1 MNYKYPEHRVIALL
15 LMVPAG
21 FLVVKTLLAVY
32 RFVWRHAEL
41 LFDILATIAVVGI
54 LLVLAIFLVPELRQ
68 LYFNFRYGPGIYQL
82 LDSQIAETEQALE
95 RVSYRAREL
104 SFHIKRLQHRIRNIP
119 ENRRIFHRNVNA
131 GMVYLN
137 QLQEVF
143 ETFRK
148 FLATRLRELEQAK
161 LQIDIV
167 QDMEALVH
175 AFEGELGEWLDLYP
189 AFSGE
194 LEAFL
199 EQELERQLKSQRT
212 ARISALR
219 GYGSLSLPS
228 FPFRFDALRYPG
240 TVPSIVEEIF
250 QESYYLL
257 DKLELQARAL
267 ETLRQSGGSERGS
280 S

>member
-41 LFDILATIAVVGI
+41 LFDILATIAIVGI

-119 ENRRIFHRNVNA
+119 ENRRIGRGLF
-131 GMVYLN
+131 
-137 QLQEVF
+137 
-143 ETFRK
+143 
-148 FLATRLRELEQAK
+148 TR
-161 LQIDIV
+161 
-167 QDMEALVH
+167 
-175 AFEGELGEWLDLYP
+175 G
-189 AFSGE
+189 
-194 LEAFL
+194 
-199 EQELERQLKSQRT
+199 
-212 ARISALR
+212 
-219 GYGSLSLPS
+219 
-228 FPFRFDALRYPG
+228 
-240 TVPSIVEEIF
+240 
-250 QESYYLL
+250 
-257 DKLELQARAL
+257 
-267 ETLRQSGGSERGS
+267 
-280 S
+280 